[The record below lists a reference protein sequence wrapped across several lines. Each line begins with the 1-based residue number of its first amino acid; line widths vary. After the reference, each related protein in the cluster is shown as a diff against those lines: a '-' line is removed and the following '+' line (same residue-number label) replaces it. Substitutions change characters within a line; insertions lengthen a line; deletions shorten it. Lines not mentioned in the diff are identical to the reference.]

1 MSGWLKLKLT
11 LKEGFCDVSVTA
23 FFANFFMH
31 SPKRYLNEHIQS
43 LSVPNALSETKICK
57 GRALASLLCGSPLR
71 EANHH
76 LFHLIFRKVNDYR
89 LLRVLAL
96 LHSVEASMDD
106 RFHGEK

>member
-11 LKEGFCDVSVTA
+11 LKEDFCDISVTA
-23 FFANFFMH
+23 FSANFFMH
-31 SPKRYLNEHIQS
+31 SPKRYFDEHIQS
-43 LSVPNALSETKICK
+43 FSVPNAPSESKICK
-57 GRALASLLCGSPLR
+57 RRALASLLCGSPSG

-96 LHSVEASMDD
+96 LHPVQASMDA